1 MTKQLSFTKQSNE
14 VLPGFRQK
22 INQAESSEDVKKFFA
37 YSVQEL
43 LQKVFTDKIDFAYAD
58 IALTPDTQPYYAVNE
73 ALLADEHFASI
84 WQGSDLP
91 HLIARM
97 AETAQNRYT
106 HLEKHPDK
114 TEAKI
119 RM

>member
-1 MTKQLSFTKQSNE
+1 MTKQLSFTKQSNK

-22 INQAESSEDVKKFFA
+22 TNLAESSEDVKKFFA

-43 LQKVFTDKIDFAYAD
+43 LENVFTGTIHFDYGD
-58 IALTPDTQPYYAVNE
+58 IALTPDTPPYYAVKE
-73 ALLADEHFASI
+73 TVLSDEHFASI

-114 TEAKI
+114 TDAKI